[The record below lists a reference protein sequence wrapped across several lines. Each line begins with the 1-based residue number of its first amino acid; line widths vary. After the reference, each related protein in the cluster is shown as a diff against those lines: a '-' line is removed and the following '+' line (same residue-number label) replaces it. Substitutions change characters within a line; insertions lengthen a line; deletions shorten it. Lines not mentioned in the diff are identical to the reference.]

1 MASRQR
7 EYGFAA
13 MKARLTH
20 LFLEVGDLAKARWF
34 WVEAMGLELLEDR
47 GVYIA
52 VGGNN
57 GFALG
62 IEQTARPVVDGPELT
77 VRVEDVDVTTERLRS
92 LGVPILEEP
101 ATMPWGS
108 RHAWIADPDGRRM
121 SIYSA
126 TGTVMGNDGRD

>member
-1 MASRQR
+1 
-7 EYGFAA
+7 
-13 MKARLTH
+13 
-20 LFLEVGDLAKARWF
+20 
-34 WVEAMGLELLEDR
+34 MGLELLEER